1 MYALADVNSF
11 YASCETLW
19 RPDLRGRPVVV
30 LSNNDG
36 CVVARSKEAK
46 LLGLKMGEPYFK
58 IKRDFE
64 RAGGIAFSSNYE
76 LYADMSMR
84 VMAVLE
90 DMAPRVEIYSID
102 ESFLDLTG
110 VRNCIDLDKF
120 GRQVRAKVL
129 RDTGLTVGVGIAQT
143 KTLAKLANYAAK
155 KWDKTG
161 GVVDLSNL
169 ERQRKLMGIVP
180 VSGIWGIG
188 RQISKKLQIMG
199 IETALQL
206 ADASTTMIRKNFSVV
221 IERTVRELRGEPC
234 LSLEEFAPT
243 KQQIICSRS
252 FGDRITE
259 YDAMHQAICMYATR
273 AAEKLREERQYCRYI
288 NAWVKT
294 SPFSINEEYYGN
306 TASIKLITPTQDTRD
321 IIAAAIRCLDAIWQP
336 GHRFQKAGVMLQD
349 FYSQGVAQLNL
360 FDEFQP
366 RPNSERLMTVL
377 DNINKSGRA
386 KVWFVGQGNQQTWSM
401 KRELLSPAY
410 TTRVT
415 DLPRAR
421 VY

>member
-46 LLGLKMGEPYFK
+46 ALGLKMGEPYFK
-58 IKRDFE
+58 IKREFE
-64 RAGGIAFSSNYE
+64 SVGGIAFSSNYE
-76 LYADMSMR
+76 LYADMSQR

-90 DMAPRVEIYSID
+90 EMAPRVEIYSID
-102 ESFLDLTG
+102 ESFMDLTG
-110 VRNCIDLDKF
+110 VRNCIDLETF

-143 KTLAKLANYAAK
+143 KTLAKLANFAAK

-161 GVVDLSNL
+161 GVVDLSN
-169 ERQRKLMGIVP
+169 EGRQRKLMDLLP
-180 VSGIWGIG
+180 VNEVWGIG
-188 RQISKKLQIMG
+188 RRISKKLNMMG

-206 ADASTTMIRKNFSVV
+206 ADASTTMIRKHFSVV
-221 IERTVRELRGEPC
+221 IERTVRELRGQPC
-234 LSLEEFAPT
+234 LELEEFAPT

-259 YDAMHQAICMYATR
+259 YNQMHQAICMYATR
-273 AAEKLREERQYCRYI
+273 AAEKLREERQYCRHVS
-288 NAWVKT
+288 AWLKT
-294 SPFSINEEYYGN
+294 SPFAINEEYYGN
-306 TASIKLITPTQDTRD
+306 TASIKLSTPTQDTRD
-321 IIAAAIRCLDAIWQP
+321 IIAAAMRCLDAIWQP
-336 GHRFQKAGVMLQD
+336 SHRYQKGGVMLQD
-349 FYSQGVAQLNL
+349 FFSQGVAQLDL
-360 FDEFQP
+360 FDECQP
-366 RPNSERLMTVL
+366 RHNSERLMRVL
-377 DNINKSGRA
+377 DHINNSGKGKLFFA
-386 KVWFVGQGNQQTWSM
+386 GQGAQQMWSM

-410 TTRVT
+410 TTRLS
-415 DLPRAR
+415 DLPCAR
-421 VY
+421 VW

>member
-46 LLGLKMGEPYFK
+46 TLGLKMGEPYFK
-58 IKRDFE
+58 IKREFE

-76 LYADMSMR
+76 LYADMSQR

-90 DMAPRVEIYSID
+90 EMAPRVEVYSID

-110 VRNCIDLDKF
+110 VRNCIDLDTF

-129 RDTGLTVGVGIAQT
+129 RNTGLTVGVGIAQT
-143 KTLAKLANYAAK
+143 KTLAKLANLAAK

-161 GVVDLSNL
+161 GVVDLSN
-169 ERQRKLMGIVP
+169 EGRQRKLMGLVP
-180 VSGIWGIG
+180 VDEVWGIG
-188 RQISKKLQIMG
+188 RRISKKLNMMG

-206 ADASTTMIRKNFSVV
+206 ADASTTMIRKYFSVV
-221 IERTVRELRGEPC
+221 IERTVRELRGQPC
-234 LSLEEFAPT
+234 LELEEFAPT

-259 YDAMHQAICMYATR
+259 YDQMHQAICMYATR
-273 AAEKLREERQYCRYI
+273 AAEKLREEHQYCRHVS
-288 NAWVKT
+288 AWLKT
-294 SPFSINEEYYGN
+294 SPFAINEEYYGN
-306 TASIKLITPTQDTRD
+306 TACIKLSTPTQDTRD
-321 IIAAAIRCLDAIWQP
+321 IIAAAMRCLDAIWQP
-336 GHRFQKAGVMLQD
+336 GHRYQKGGVMLQD
-349 FYSQGVAQLNL
+349 F
-360 FDEFQP
+360 
-366 RPNSERLMTVL
+366 TV
-377 DNINKSGRA
+377 KA
-386 KVWFVGQGNQQTWSM
+386 W
-401 KRELLSPAY
+401 LS
-410 TTRVT
+410 
-415 DLPRAR
+415 
-421 VY
+421 

>member
-64 RAGGIAFSSNYE
+64 HAGGIAFSSNYE

-90 DMAPRVEIYSID
+90 EMAPRVEIYSID
-102 ESFLDLTG
+102 ESFLDLAG

-143 KTLAKLANYAAK
+143 KTLAKLANFAAK

-169 ERQRKLMGIVP
+169 ERQRKLMALVP
-180 VSGIWGIG
+180 VAEIWGIG
-188 RQISKKLQIMG
+188 RRISKKLQVMG

-206 ADASTTMIRKNFSVV
+206 ADASTTMIRKHFSVV

-252 FGDRITE
+252 FGDRITG
-259 YDAMHQAICMYATR
+259 YDQMHQAICMYASR
-273 AAEKLREERQYCRYI
+273 AAEKLREEHQYCRYI

-306 TASIKLITPTQDTRD
+306 TASIKLSTPTQDTRD
-321 IIAAAIRCLDAIWQP
+321 IIAAAIRCLDAIWQT
-336 GHRFQKAGVMLQD
+336 GHRYMKAGVMLQD
-349 FYSQGVAQLNL
+349 FYSQGIAQLNL

-377 DNINKSGRA
+377 DHINKSGRA
-386 KVWFVGQGNQQTWSM
+386 KVWFAGQGNHQAWSM

-410 TTRVT
+410 TTRVS

>member
-90 DMAPRVEIYSID
+90 EMAPRVEIYSID

-169 ERQRKLMGIVP
+169 ERQRKLMALVP
-180 VSGIWGIG
+180 VAEIWGIG
-188 RQISKKLQIMG
+188 RRISKKLQVIG

-206 ADASTTMIRKNFSVV
+206 ADASTTMIRKHFSVV

-252 FGDRITE
+252 FGDRVTE
-259 YDAMHQAICMYATR
+259 YDQMHQAICMYASR
-273 AAEKLREERQYCRYI
+273 AAEKLREEHQYCRYI

-306 TASIKLITPTQDTRD
+306 TASIKLSTPTQDTRD
-321 IIAAAIRCLDAIWQP
+321 IIAAAIRCLDAIWQT
-336 GHRFQKAGVMLQD
+336 GHRYQKAGVMLQD

-360 FDEFQP
+360 FDEYQP
-366 RPNSERLMTVL
+366 RQNSGQLMAVL
-377 DNINKSGRA
+377 DHINKSGRA
-386 KVWFVGQGNQQTWSM
+386 KVWFAGQGNQQAWSM

-410 TTRVT
+410 TTRVA

>member
-90 DMAPRVEIYSID
+90 EMAPRVEIYSID

-155 KWDKTG
+155 KWLQTG
-161 GVVDLSNL
+161 GVVDLSNH
-169 ERQRKLMGIVP
+169 ERQRKLMALVP
-180 VSGIWGIG
+180 TAEVWGIG
-188 RQISKKLQIMG
+188 RRISKKLQLMG

-336 GHRFQKAGVMLQD
+336 GHRYQKAGVMLQD
-349 FYSQGVAQLNL
+349 FYSQGIAQLNL

-377 DNINKSGRA
+377 DHINKSGRA
-386 KVWFVGQGNQQTWSM
+386 KVWFAGQGNHQAWSM

-410 TTRVT
+410 TTRVS

>member
-46 LLGLKMGEPYFK
+46 ALGLKMGEPYFK
-58 IKRDFE
+58 IKREFE

-76 LYADMSMR
+76 LYADMSQR

-90 DMAPRVEIYSID
+90 EMAPRVEVYSID

-110 VRNCIDLDKF
+110 VRNCIDLDTF

-129 RDTGLTVGVGIAQT
+129 RNTGLTVGVGIAQT
-143 KTLAKLANYAAK
+143 KTLAKLANFAAK

-161 GVVDLSNL
+161 GVVDLSN
-169 ERQRKLMGIVP
+169 EGRQRKLMGLVP
-180 VSGIWGIG
+180 VDEVWGIG
-188 RQISKKLQIMG
+188 RRISKKLNMMG

-206 ADASTTMIRKNFSVV
+206 ADASTTMIRKHFSVV
-221 IERTVRELRGEPC
+221 IERTVRELRGQPC
-234 LSLEEFAPT
+234 LELEEFAPT

-259 YDAMHQAICMYATR
+259 YDQMHQAICMYATR
-273 AAEKLREERQYCRYI
+273 AAEKLREEHQYCRHVS
-288 NAWVKT
+288 AWLKT
-294 SPFSINEEYYGN
+294 SPFAINEEYYGN
-306 TASIKLITPTQDTRD
+306 TASIKLSTPTQDTRD
-321 IIAAAIRCLDAIWQP
+321 IIAAAMRCLDAIWQP
-336 GHRFQKAGVMLQD
+336 GHRYQKGGVMLQD
-349 FYSQGVAQLNL
+349 FYSQGVAQL
-360 FDEFQP
+360 
-366 RPNSERLMTVL
+366 VL
-377 DNINKSGRA
+377 
-386 KVWFVGQGNQQTWSM
+386 VPM
-401 KRELLSPAY
+401 
-410 TTRVT
+410 
-415 DLPRAR
+415 
-421 VY
+421 